1 MVGMVQTFRQCIAC
15 RIDSNQGAAIQPAER
30 TSSLK
35 KRWRVVSD
43 VQHIQSMKL
52 LATLSMGVIAVCA
65 MTQCTGITSLIAPSN
80 ADVAAR
86 ATAARPVS
94 ELDVLFAKKKHEMA
108 MELLNH

>member
-1 MVGMVQTFRQCIAC
+1 
-15 RIDSNQGAAIQPAER
+15 
-30 TSSLK
+30 
-35 KRWRVVSD
+35 
-43 VQHIQSMKL
+43 MKL
-52 LATLSMGVIAVCA
+52 LATLSMGMIAVCA

-94 ELDVLFAKKKHEMA
+94 EIDVLFAKKKHEMA